1 MSRKLTPL
9 SSLATSIVM
18 GVGLILSS
26 SPVLAA
32 PGVVRR
38 VNYQQPRLSGFVYP
52 VMGTVTTSSFG
63 VRLNPFK
70 NRRSDKRAVSHH
82 HGIDLAA
89 PTGTTIR
96 SIAPGRVV
104 FADRYGGYGKLIV
117 IQHAGGITSHYGHCH
132 SIAVKTGS
140 AIKAG
145 AIIGTVGSTGR
156 STGPHLHFEIRRDG
170 TPISPEKLLP
180 GL

>member
-1 MSRKLTPL
+1 MT
-9 SSLATSIVM
+9 
-18 GVGLILSS
+18 LSS
-26 SPVLAA
+26 SQVLAS

-38 VNYQQPRLSGFVYP
+38 VIYQQNKFSGFVYP

-63 VRLNPFK
+63 ARLNPFK
-70 NRRSDKRAVSHH
+70 DGKIDKRAVSHH

-117 IQHAGGITSHYGHCH
+117 IQHAGGITSHYGHCN

-140 AIKAG
+140 AIRAG
-145 AIIGTVGSTGR
+145 SVIGTVGSTGR
-156 STGPHLHFEIRRDG
+156 STGSHLHLEIRKDG
-170 TPISPEKLLP
+170 TPISPDKLLP